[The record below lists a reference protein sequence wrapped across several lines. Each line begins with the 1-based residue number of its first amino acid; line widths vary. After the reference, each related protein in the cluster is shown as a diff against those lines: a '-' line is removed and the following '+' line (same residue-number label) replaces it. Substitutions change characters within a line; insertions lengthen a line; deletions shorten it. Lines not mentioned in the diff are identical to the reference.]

1 MTRKVFPELTA
12 WAAARSS
19 VSALG
24 LAVVA
29 LLVAGC
35 GAGAGGAGAGD
46 GAGGGETETESES
59 TGPDICTQDIR
70 EDVED
75 AVRGQTRAI
84 SARDYVK
91 ALEYSSERYRSSTT
105 PEIFGA
111 LIESSYDYLITTS
124 DYEFS
129 DCYVYDD
136 PELEVVTITAQYGDV
151 DLAYYLVEEDGA
163 WRIDLAGAPSVAPEA
178 RPAV

>member
-1 MTRKVFPELTA
+1 LVVTA
-12 WAAARSS
+12 
-19 VSALG
+19 
-24 LAVVA
+24 VA
-29 LLVAGC
+29 LVAGC
-35 GAGAGGAGAGD
+35 GAGAGGGDDAGSGGGTSDSGGD
-46 GAGGGETETESES
+46 TASDSGTGAGGGDTENES
-59 TGPDICTQDIR
+59 TGPDICAQDIR
-70 EDVED
+70 DDVED
-75 AVRGQTRAI
+75 TVRGQTRAI

-151 DLAYYLVEEDGA
+151 DLAYYLVEEDEA
-163 WRIDLAGAPSVAPEA
+163 WRIDLAGAPSVASEA
-178 RPAV
+178 QPAV